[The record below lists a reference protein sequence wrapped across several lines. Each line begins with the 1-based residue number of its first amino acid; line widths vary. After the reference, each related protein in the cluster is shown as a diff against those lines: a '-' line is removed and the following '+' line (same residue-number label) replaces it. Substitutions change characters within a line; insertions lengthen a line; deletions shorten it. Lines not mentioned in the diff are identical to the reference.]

1 MTPIYTKAEEHQ
13 LVKNTLMTTL
23 DTMGKEWKITHDFK
37 PTSFSSGWAASL
49 RMVTPGVN
57 GQYSLPTVWPS
68 GHNGKM
74 VVGIAVSGNKDYQTD
89 IDRPPVD
96 AWTTIAISQTLEGNK
111 YMYRISIGGQEVH
124 AKENT
129 QPKVYQ
135 GAEVYA
141 SKGTAQ
147 PGSIRNLVIET
158 RVQE

>member
-1 MTPIYTKAEEHQ
+1 MEGEGDCDSDADCQGSLVCVQGSANCPATGAFDSTDDCCFIPGSEEAPRPGVMV
-13 LVKNTLMTTL
+13 L
-23 DTMGKEWKITHDFK
+23 
-37 PTSFSSGWAASL
+37 SSG
-49 RMVTPGVN
+49 
-57 GQYSLPTVWPS
+57 
-68 GHNGKM
+68 
-74 VVGIAVSGNKDYQTD
+74 VSGEQDYKQHHGQ
-89 IDRPPVD
+89 PPVG

-158 RVQE
+158 KIEA